1 MNKKTI
7 IIACGAAVIVIG
19 ILLWW
24 LLSRPASEVIN
35 IEKFDLLKE
44 QIVPMRLK
52 VIGRSDGSSQIAVKF
67 FDVDGKAVGRGELP
81 YFGGSITQ
89 RIMDVNI
96 NGRHVFFPRE
106 MIQLIND
113 DEKSTPLQDCYVKDG
128 FPMIYDSQVADPA
141 LKDEIRRLYSHILA
155 GDTARL
161 HKLYGTIRQIDITLG
176 EPTERVNYSLNVK
189 ASGEVGFKGGEIF

>member
-1 MNKKTI
+1 MNKKNI
-7 IIACGAAVIVIG
+7 IIASGAAVIVIG

-81 YFGGSITQ
+81 YLGGSFTQ
-89 RIMDVNI
+89 RFMDVNI
-96 NGRHVFFPRE
+96 NGRDVFFPLE
-106 MIQLIND
+106 MIQLIN
-113 DEKSTPLQDCYVKDG
+113 Y
-128 FPMIYDSQVADPA
+128 
-141 LKDEIRRLYSHILA
+141 
-155 GDTARL
+155 
-161 HKLYGTIRQIDITLG
+161 
-176 EPTERVNYSLNVK
+176 
-189 ASGEVGFKGGEIF
+189 